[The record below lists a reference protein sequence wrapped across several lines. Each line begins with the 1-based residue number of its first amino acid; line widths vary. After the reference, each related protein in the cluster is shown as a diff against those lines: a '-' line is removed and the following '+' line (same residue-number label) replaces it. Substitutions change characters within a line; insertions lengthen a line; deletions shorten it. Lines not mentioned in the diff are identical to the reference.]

1 MSDWQTIETAPEGR
15 VVEVKIDDEKGVR
28 NVQPLIRKGRL
39 WFLTDMSMYV
49 YFTPTHW
56 RERVTMTLEEKEK
69 DE

>member
-1 MSDWQTIETAPEGR
+1 MNEWQVIETAPEGR

-39 WFLTDMSMYV
+39 WFLADMSMYV

-56 RERVTMTLEEKEK
+56 RDLT
-69 DE
+69 